1 MSLSLIFRLS
11 AGYIGI
17 WVLMMAFAPS
27 MVASDTLGV
36 DLTTPLRAQM
46 QITALAALTVAI
58 FNWTVTMWAIE
69 NMAKF
74 GRVAAYVWAAF
85 ALLNLYFLADGVMLA
100 TAQNYSS
107 PIIMGLLAVL
117 FFMKSKD

>member
-1 MSLSLIFRLS
+1 
-11 AGYIGI
+11 
-17 WVLMMAFAPS
+17 MMAFAPS